1 MRQAG
6 SRGRLPG
13 IVAIDFMYILMNLE
27 FVQGADY
34 ASQYLHVLSL
44 IGPTGNSEIIE
55 STLFECH
62 SGVSASII
70 DLT

>member
-13 IVAIDFMYILMNLE
+13 IAAIDFMYILVHLE

-34 ASQYLHVLSL
+34 ESQYLHVLSL
-44 IGPTGNSEIIE
+44 IEPTGNSEIIK
-55 STLFECH
+55 STLH
-62 SGVSASII
+62 LNATLVS
-70 DLT
+70 LLV

>member
-13 IVAIDFMYILMNLE
+13 IVAIDFMYILVNLE

-34 ASQYLHVLSL
+34 ASHLHVLSL

-62 SGVSASII
+62 SGASASII
-70 DLT
+70 DLA